1 MRLNGERRVILESE
15 GEAPAGGGGRFDGDG
30 LRDAVAGHPQ
40 HFAGR
45 GVADEGQVGA
55 HGRRHLRRHEHVL
68 QLAAVSVESGRRDA
82 VARAPAAQ
90 LERAPCERGA
100 AHFAGGGELPDGF
113 GARRVASGGGDGEVV
128 AATAS
133 AACPLGRDK
142 RGPSRRRGQRAHATT
157 GGAALVAAHEVA
169 AEDCGAFAEV
179 FGDVRVEVLAQEGE
193 DYVAYL
199 VAEDGG
205 VGVRG
210 ILAPGEAATAE
221 VGAQVGIAEAEKGTD
236 ERDAVHV
243 RDGLES
249 GEALRTRAA
258 RHAHDERLGHVVGV
272 VSGGDGVEAQ
282 LARHA
287 CEEREART
295 ARSHFERFARTPPDA
310 RAKRA
315 AGDSEA
321 RGERLHETRVVVR
334 VGAQTVVD
342 VQYDGLKPNCLA
354 EVGESDE
361 KGSGVGSAGNGEADC
376 PGALLLDRVLHCYN
390 YTISVGD
397 YPLR

>member
-1 MRLNGERRVILESE
+1 MKRRERR
-15 GEAPAGGGGRFDGDG
+15 F
-30 LRDAVAGHPQ
+30 PQ
-40 HFAGR
+40 G
-45 GVADEGQVGA
+45 
-55 HGRRHLRRHEHVL
+55 
-68 QLAAVSVESGRRDA
+68 
-82 VARAPAAQ
+82 
-90 LERAPCERGA
+90 
-100 AHFAGGGELPDGF
+100 
-113 GARRVASGGGDGEVV
+113 
-128 AATAS
+128 
-133 AACPLGRDK
+133 K
-142 RGPSRRRGQRAHATT
+142 I
-157 GGAALVAAHEVA
+157 A
-169 AEDCGAFAEV
+169 AEDGGAFAKV

-193 DYVAYL
+193 DHVAHL
-199 VAEDGG
+199 VAQDGR

-210 ILAPGEAATAE
+210 VLAPGEAAAAE
-221 VGAQVGIAEAEKGTD
+221 VGAQVGIAEAEKGTN

-243 RDGLES
+243 RDGFES
-249 GEALRTRAA
+249 GEAIRPRTA
-258 RHAHDERLGHVVGV
+258 RQAHDERLGHVVGV

-295 ARSHFERFARTPPDA
+295 ACGHLERLAWTPPDT
-310 RAKRA
+310 RAERA
-315 AGDSEA
+315 AGESET
-321 RGERLHETRVVVR
+321 RGERLHEARVVVR